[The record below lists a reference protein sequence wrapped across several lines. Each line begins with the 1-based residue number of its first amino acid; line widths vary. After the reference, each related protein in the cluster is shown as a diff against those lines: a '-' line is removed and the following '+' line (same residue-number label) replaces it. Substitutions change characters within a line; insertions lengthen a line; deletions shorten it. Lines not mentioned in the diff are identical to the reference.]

1 MLEFRIKDD
10 RQPDQNIKNLI
21 FDNVLIASEIGV
33 YSILDKAA
41 GTTINLKDYLL
52 DSIEQIWIWLT
63 NLKEHG
69 FISINKEESIITLNK

>member
-1 MLEFRIKDD
+1 MLEFRIKDN
-10 RQPDQNIKNLI
+10 RQSDLNMKSLV

-33 YSILDKAA
+33 YSILNIAT

-52 DSIEQIWIWLT
+52 DSIEQIWVWLT

-69 FISINKEESIITLNK
+69 FISIDKEEGIITLNK